1 MPLQSCKTAIAA
13 SLVLAMTS
21 VHADSVRGNGDLPG
35 SSGGDAAIFEAKHAW
50 AWTESRNGKPM
61 TLIYLF
67 DREPPA
73 KDWTDAEDRST
84 AITTWTLAAKAP
96 SVRWELDDKNAA
108 DGIMVCNA
116 EGMCSSRG
124 VSVINDIPSAR
135 ADIKATGGRISGKL
149 LEGSGACGD
158 AWCETLAAYEID
170 LTLAAPP
177 LIDRVSAKG
186 SASAADAPAARSA
199 LENYW
204 MAAGKAKHSKDLLPF
219 FSSERAADAQRQA
232 ERQGERGESMFKA
245 MFVPAHSGKLVIT
258 DLKVL
263 DQAAVASIK
272 TRAGSGKDAW
282 DLECR
287 VLLRKQGD
295 AWKIG
300 NENC

>member
-1 MPLQSCKTAIAA
+1 MRTFLRAAALAA
-13 SLVLAMTS
+13 SLILPFACA
-21 VHADSVRGNGDLPG
+21 HADSVRGNGDLPT
-35 SSGGDAAIFEAKHAW
+35 SAAGDAAIFEAKHAF
-50 AWTESRNGKPM
+50 AWTESRNGTPS

-67 DREPPA
+67 DREPPSKA
-73 KDWTDAEDRST
+73 WNDAEDRGS
-84 AITTWTLAAKAP
+84 AITAWMLEAKAP
-96 SVRWELDDKNAA
+96 LVRWELDDKTAA

-135 ADIKATGGRISGKL
+135 TDIKASAGRIVGKL

-170 LTLAAPP
+170 VALAPP
-177 LIDRVSAKG
+177 PLVDRVIAKG
-186 SASAADAPAARSA
+186 NASSADAPAARAA
-199 LENYW
+199 LEAYW
-204 MAAGKAKHSKDLLPF
+204 TAAGKAKHSKDLLPY
-219 FSSERAADAQRQA
+219 FSSERSADAKRQA
-232 ERQGERGESMFKA
+232 LRNGERSESMFKA
-245 MFVPAHSGKLVIT
+245 MFVPAHSGKLGIT
-258 DLKVL
+258 ELKVL
-263 DQAAVASIK
+263 DQAAVANIK

-287 VLLRKQGD
+287 VLLRKEGT